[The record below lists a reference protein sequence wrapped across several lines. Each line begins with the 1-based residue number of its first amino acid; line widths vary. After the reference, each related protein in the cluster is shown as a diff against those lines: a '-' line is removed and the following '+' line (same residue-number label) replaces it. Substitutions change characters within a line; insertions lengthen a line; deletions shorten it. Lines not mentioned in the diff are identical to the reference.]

1 MSDTRIELDRAI
13 REIVATHARTW
24 PKTLTPQALINGL
37 HALAVEV
44 AQVAKARE
52 ARTDGSVSFCP
63 DGETQDQVET
73 LERLQHENGAVLDDV
88 QRRNGTAAAAVIA
101 SIDMLAEYKNRAERA
116 EAQVST
122 LTAKV
127 ETLEHGMKLAA
138 EHWEQFKRTED
149 QLRQQIAGLQQALQE
164 MEVGWREREQSLCR
178 KAVAQGNTDYALRLE
193 ERAEMLGRCAD
204 ELSALLKRAQDQP

>member
-63 DGETQDQVET
+63 DGETQEPVNLPRCVCGGPQGCLGHTPGV
-73 LERLQHENGAVLDDV
+73 
-88 QRRNGTAAAAVIA
+88 GTEK
-101 SIDMLAEYKNRAERA
+101 S
-116 EAQVST
+116 
-122 LTAKV
+122 
-127 ETLEHGMKLAA
+127 
-138 EHWEQFKRTED
+138 
-149 QLRQQIAGLQQALQE
+149 
-164 MEVGWREREQSLCR
+164 
-178 KAVAQGNTDYALRLE
+178 
-193 ERAEMLGRCAD
+193 
-204 ELSALLKRAQDQP
+204 